1 MKNHSSRFRLR
12 RLAPG
17 LRPGVQLHSR
27 RSVFHVRH
35 RPVRRLPGHAVRLLL
50 APGLGRRRLGQAHR
64 GAAKG
69 IDNRLRLSFT
79 EQGLSITGGCNTQFG
94 GYRYDKGVLQV
105 AQLAAT
111 MKACEPGLMA
121 LDAEVGQRIKGDL
134 RASVATDAPEP
145 VLQLLAQ
152 DGAVLKFTGEPTPE
166 TRYGSKGE
174 TMFLEVAAKRVK
186 CSHPMIPNYQCLQV
200 RERRYSES
208 GVQQPATDKWHPLYQ
223 SIDGY
228 EHRDGVR
235 TVLRVKQYD
244 WKNPPADAPSKVY
257 VLDMVVEQDMSG
269 KKPK

>member
-1 MKNHSSRFRLR
+1 M
-12 RLAPG
+12 
-17 LRPGVQLHSR
+17 
-27 RSVFHVRH
+27 
-35 RPVRRLPGHAVRLLL
+35 
-50 APGLGRRRLGQAHR
+50 
-64 GAAKG
+64 
-69 IDNRLRLSFT
+69 
-79 EQGLSITGGCNTQFG
+79 
-94 GYRYDKGVLQV
+94 

-111 MKACEPGLMA
+111 MKACEPSLMA
-121 LDAEVGQRIKGDL
+121 LDAEVGQRI
-134 RASVATDAPEP
+134 RATCAPRSP
-145 VLQLLAQ
+145 PTRPNPCCNWSPRTAPCS
-152 DGAVLKFTGEPTPE
+152 FTGEPTPE

>member
-1 MKNHSSRFRLR
+1 MSATASSAASQATLSAYYWH
-12 RLAPG
+12 LA
-17 LRPGVQLHSR
+17 S
-27 RSVFHVRH
+27 
-35 RPVRRLPGHAVRLLL
+35 AVD
-50 APGLGRRRLGQAHR
+50 ASGKPI
-64 GAAKG
+64 AALQKG

-111 MKACEPGLMA
+111 MKACEPRLMA

-145 VLQLLAQ
+145 VLQLVAQ